1 MMQALR
7 SMFGSAEGPSLR
19 KSASSARTPA
29 TATNRAVR
37 SKNLKKKKKAAPA
50 RKSKAASPAAARARN
65 GGGKR
70 DDDDGDDDALSF
82 TAGKKM
88 KARKT
93 ARPSSSI
100 GKMKAKKATTPRR
113 TSRPRS
119 PVAPP
124 VSAPSKHYVPLATK
138 RTKKAAR
145 KPSPAPGTLLP
156 LPGLRLAGIGIQ
168 RAGLCT
174 PNTEPAPVRS
184 TRKSA
189 AVAATAAPRSA
200 SRFSLGVGDSNV
212 RAAVAEEAAATTIQ
226 AAWRRRLVRFA
237 SLVCW
242 LCVAF
247 LPGLLPTVGTVLLVW
262 NARVRSVLLEFRHP
276 ELCAERVSSRSTKQ
290 SCPVMS
296 SSSNRHCHH
305 SPDRRSCRQ
314 RWVARKWMTM
324 TGRMMVILCA
334 WPAGAFC
341 LHRVATLADLDR

>member
-70 DDDDGDDDALSF
+70 DDDDDDDDASF

-156 LPGLRLAGIGIQ
+156 LPGLRLAGFGIQ
-168 RAGLCT
+168 RAVGCARQTQSQHLF
-174 PNTEPAPVRS
+174 
-184 TRKSA
+184 A
-189 AVAATAAPRSA
+189 AR
-200 SRFSLGVGDSNV
+200 
-212 RAAVAEEAAATTIQ
+212 EEAPPLLPRVPRAGF
-226 AAWRRRLVRFA
+226 RLVLA
-237 SLVCW
+237 I
-242 LCVAF
+242 
-247 LPGLLPTVGTVLLVW
+247 PM
-262 NARVRSVLLEFRHP
+262 SVLPSLKRLPQPQSKLHGAGGWCVLPRWSAGCVLPSCPACFPLSERYC
-276 ELCAERVSSRSTKQ
+276 LCGTPVCAAYYWNSVIQ
-290 SCPVMS
+290 SCARREQAVV
-296 SSSNRHCHH
+296 
-305 SPDRRSCRQ
+305 RRSEVVQ
-314 RWVARKWMTM
+314 
-324 TGRMMVILCA
+324 
-334 WPAGAFC
+334 
-341 LHRVATLADLDR
+341 